1 MSKYHSYTLEVS
13 ENKKGVA
20 VSRHKDGTVHIT
32 MYVTQD
38 EMNRMIDKMANA
50 VQDESE
56 RQ

>member
-20 VSRHKDGTVHIT
+20 VISRKDGTVHIT

-38 EMNRMIDKMANA
+38 EMNRIFGMMAEA
-50 VQDESE
+50 AQDES
-56 RQ
+56 